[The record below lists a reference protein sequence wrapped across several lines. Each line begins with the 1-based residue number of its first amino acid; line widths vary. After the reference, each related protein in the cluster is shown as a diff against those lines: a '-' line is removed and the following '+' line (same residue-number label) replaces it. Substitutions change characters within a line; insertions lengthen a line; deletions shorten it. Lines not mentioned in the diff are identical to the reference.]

1 MRTSDLAF
9 SLLYLLALIIAAT
22 QIGML
27 AEWGSSTVSSHLY
40 PWLVVGAGLV
50 MGGLET
56 LRTLFLE
63 KASDGPSLREVWA
76 KSFAAR
82 RMLLLGLFVL
92 YLFLIVPLGFMVATA
107 GFCFLTV
114 ICLTPKVN
122 VKTGVI
128 AACLAAGT
136 VAFIHLLLVVYLEAF
151 LP

>member
-1 MRTSDLAF
+1 MRASDLAF
-9 SLLYLLALIIAAT
+9 SALYLIALIIAAT
-22 QIGML
+22 QISEL
-27 AEWGSSTVSSHLY
+27 AEWDSSVVSSHFY
-40 PWLVVGAGLV
+40 PWLVLGVGLV

-63 KASDGPSLREVWA
+63 KAGDGPSFREVWA
-76 KSFAAR
+76 RSFSGR

-114 ICLTPKVN
+114 VLLAPGFSVRSA
-122 VKTGVI
+122 VI
-128 AACLAAGT
+128 AALLAGGT
-136 VAFIHLLLVVYLEAF
+136 VGFIYLLLVVYLEAF

>member
-22 QIGML
+22 QISNL
-27 AEWGSSTVSSHLY
+27 AEWGSSSVSSHLY
-40 PWLVVGAGLV
+40 PWLVVGVGLV

-114 ICLTPKVN
+114 VCLTPKVTA
-122 VKTGVI
+122 KTGLI